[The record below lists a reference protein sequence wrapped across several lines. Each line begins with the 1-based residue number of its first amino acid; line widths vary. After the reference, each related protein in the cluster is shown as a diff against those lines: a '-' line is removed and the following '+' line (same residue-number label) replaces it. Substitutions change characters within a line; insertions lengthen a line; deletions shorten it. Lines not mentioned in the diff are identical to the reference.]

1 LLRIFVGL
9 DLTYTERKSANPW
22 KAILKSPFTRLSN
35 VQGRMIAVAEEHTA
49 LTVAHEQLKIAT
61 EKLHLDRG
69 IHEILKHPKRSIQV
83 SVTIKM
89 DDCSIGVF
97 DGCRVQHWDVMGP
110 FKGGLRYHP
119 KVTLDEV
126 TALSMWMTW
135 KCAIVGLPY
144 GGAKGG
150 ITCDPK
156 KLSIGEQERLTRRY
170 VSLIADYLG
179 PHRDVPAPDVYTN
192 AQTMAWIMDTY
203 SQLKGYRIPESVT
216 GKPLEIGGSE
226 GRVCATSQGVS
237 WCIREATEKLG
248 LKLKGAAVAVQGY
261 GNVGYNAASILH
273 SMGCKVVAVSDSCG
287 GIYCPEGL
295 NPYNVRVHKNKTG
308 TVQGYEDVTNITNA
322 ELLTS
327 KCDILVPAA
336 LENQITKK
344 NAGKVKARIVAEGAN
359 GPTTPEADKILYE
372 KDVCLIPDILANSGG
387 VTVSYFEWV
396 QNLTREHWAL
406 DEVNEKLKTKM
417 TKAFADVY
425 KLSRKEEGDMR
436 TAALML
442 GVGRVA
448 HALKTLGLWP

>member
-1 LLRIFVGL
+1 
-9 DLTYTERKSANPW
+9 
-22 KAILKSPFTRLSN
+22 
-35 VQGRMIAVAEEHTA
+35 
-49 LTVAHEQLKIAT
+49 
-61 EKLHLDRG
+61 
-69 IHEILKHPKRSIQV
+69 
-83 SVTIKM
+83 
-89 DDCSIGVF
+89 
-97 DGCRVQHWDVMGP
+97 
-110 FKGGLRYHP
+110 
-119 KVTLDEV
+119 
-126 TALSMWMTW
+126 
-135 KCAIVGLPY
+135 
-144 GGAKGG
+144 
-150 ITCDPK
+150 
-156 KLSIGEQERLTRRY
+156 
-170 VSLIADYLG
+170 
-179 PHRDVPAPDVYTN
+179 
-192 AQTMAWIMDTY
+192 MAWIMDTY

-237 WCIREATEKLG
+237 LCIREATEKLG

-344 NAGKVKARIVAEGAN
+344 NAGKVIARIVAEGAN

-406 DEVNEKLKTKM
+406 EEVNEKLKTKM

>member
-1 LLRIFVGL
+1 M
-9 DLTYTERKSANPW
+9 T
-22 KAILKSPFTRLSN
+22 
-35 VQGRMIAVAEEHTA
+35 QEHTA
-49 LTVAHEQLKIAT
+49 LTVAHEQLKIAA
-61 EKLHLDRG
+61 EKLHLDKG
-69 IHEILKHPKRSIQV
+69 LHEILKRPKRSILV

-89 DDCSIGVF
+89 DDHSIGVF
-97 DGCRVQHWDVMGP
+97 DGCRVQHWDVLGP

-119 KVTLDEV
+119 NVTLDEV

-135 KCAIVGLPY
+135 KCAVAGLPY

-150 ITCDPK
+150 IACDPK

-170 VSLIADYLG
+170 VSLISDYLG
-179 PHRDVPAPDVYTN
+179 PHRDVLAPDVYTN
-192 AQTMAWIMDTY
+192 AQTMAWVMDTF

-216 GKPLEIGGSE
+216 GKPVEIGGSE

-237 WCIREATEKLG
+237 LCVREAAEKIG
-248 LKLKGAAVAVQGY
+248 LQLKGASVAVQGF

-287 GIYCPEGL
+287 GICCPEGL

-308 TVQGYEDVTNITNA
+308 TVLDCEGATNITNA
-322 ELLTS
+322 ELLAS
-327 KCDILVPAA
+327 QCDILVPAA
-336 LENQITKK
+336 LENQLTKA
-344 NAGKVKARIVAEGAN
+344 NADDVKARIVAEGAN
-359 GPTTPEADKILYE
+359 GPTTPEADKIFFE
-372 KDVCLIPDILANSGG
+372 KNVCLIPDILANSGG

-396 QNLTREHWAL
+396 QNLTREHWTL
-406 DEVNEKLKTKM
+406 DEVNEKLETKI

-425 KLSRKEEGDMR
+425 KLSTKEESDMR

-448 HALKTLGLWP
+448 HAIKTLGLWP